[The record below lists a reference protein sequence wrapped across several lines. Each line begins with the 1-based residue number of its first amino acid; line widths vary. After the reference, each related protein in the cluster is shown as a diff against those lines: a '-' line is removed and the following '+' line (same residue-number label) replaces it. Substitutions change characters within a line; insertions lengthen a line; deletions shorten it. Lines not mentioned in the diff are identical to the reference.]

1 MRVRRKLNTQYLYIL
16 PILFILI
23 FILIIP
29 AIYNVWLSLYE
40 KRVGGEAVFI
50 YLNNYARLL
59 SSPVTITSLV
69 NTFIYAFTSV
79 TLKLLI
85 GLGAA
90 LLLASRFKGRNIVR
104 ALSIFPWAVPSY
116 VAAVMFWFNF
126 AREGAFNKVIALG
139 GFAPIHWLG
148 YDYAMLSVIILNVW
162 HGWPFF
168 MMGLLAGL
176 QAIPQDLY
184 EASEIDGARGYQKFL
199 YITLPLLKPVML
211 TVALLSLIWTMGEFA
226 QIYLTTAGGPIDRT
240 LTIPVAAYRL
250 AFMGE
255 ANISLAAAYSVLVLP
270 LYLALIFITLRY
282 MRI

>member
-1 MRVRRKLNTQYLYIL
+1 MAGRQALATEYIYIL
-16 PILFILI
+16 PALLALFFVIVV
-23 FILIIP
+23 P
-29 AIYNVWLSLYE
+29 TAYNIWLSFYE
-40 KRVGGEAVFI
+40 KRVGGEPIFAYF
-50 YLNNYARLL
+50 NNYARLL
-59 SSPVTITSLV
+59 SSPVTIVSLL

-79 TLKLLI
+79 ALKLAI

-90 LLLASRFKGRNIVR
+90 LLLNTRFRGRSIVR
-104 ALSIFPWAVPSY
+104 ALSVFPWAVPSY
-116 VAAVMFWFNF
+116 VAAVMFWFNY
-126 AREGAFNKVIALG
+126 ARDGAFNKVLALG
-139 GFAPIHWLG
+139 GFSPVHWLG
-148 YDYAMLSVIILNVW
+148 YEYAMASVILLNIW

-211 TVALLSLIWTMGEFA
+211 TVVLLSLIWTMGEFA

-240 LTIPVAAYRL
+240 LTIPIAAYRL

-255 ANISLAAAYSVLVLP
+255 ANISLAAAYSVLMLP
-270 LYLALIFITLRY
+270 LYLALIFVTLRY
-282 MRI
+282 MRV